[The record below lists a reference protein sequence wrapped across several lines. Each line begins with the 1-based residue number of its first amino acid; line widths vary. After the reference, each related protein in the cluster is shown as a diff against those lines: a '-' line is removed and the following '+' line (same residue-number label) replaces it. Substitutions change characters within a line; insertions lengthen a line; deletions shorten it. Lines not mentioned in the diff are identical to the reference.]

1 MPGRTATDGG
11 GGRTTGASTA
21 GVAGAGNSSGLDTP
35 DAHAAVR
42 RMDVTLGTIIT
53 ACLALQAGITPTDSL
68 LARLTLEEKVGQL
81 IMPWMPGTY
90 AAADADPMLRALA
103 WVDSLQIGGIIVSVG
118 SPLDVAVKIR
128 QLQQRSRLPLLV
140 AADLEWGSATRL
152 IGGTP
157 FPSNMGVAATGREDD
172 AYEQGRITALE
183 ARAVGIELTF
193 SPVADVNSNPANP
206 IINTRSYGEDPVRVA
221 ALVGAFVRGA
231 EEHGLLTTAKH
242 FPGHGDTER
251 DSHLEL
257 PVLPADWTRL
267 DSLELVPFR
276 AAVAAGVSAVMTAH
290 LAVPL
295 LAPVTVPATLAP
307 QVLQGLLVDSLGFT
321 GLVVT
326 DALNMGAVVGH
337 YGAGEASV
345 KALEAGAD
353 LILQPGDPR
362 AAYKAVRAAARSGR
376 VSEARL
382 DRSVAKILALKTRA
396 GLWERRYPSLDSVPL
411 VVGRAEHLAVAQDVT
426 QRGVTLVKDDGAL
439 DWIQRRR
446 RRLAV
451 IGYGDE
457 LQSDAGVTMTGELR
471 AGGDAVSYF
480 RLWSS
485 SGPASYDSARAVISS
500 ADATIFVPA
509 VRARASRPSIGLPDS
524 LASLI
529 EQTAR
534 RGRVVLASL
543 GNPYL
548 YAQVPSVGT
557 YVIGWHPTALAE
569 VAVARALQGR
579 APIGGRL
586 PISLGPEYPRN
597 YGLSRPAKH

>member
-1 MPGRTATDGG
+1 MPGRTVAAGG
-11 GGRTTGASTA
+11 GGSARAGGSTA
-21 GVAGAGNSSGLDTP
+21 GVRGAGSGLATP

-42 RMDVTLGTIIT
+42 RMDVTLTTMIG
-53 ACLALQAGITPTDSL
+53 ACLALQAGITPVDSV
-68 LARLTLEEKVGQL
+68 LARLTVEEKVGQL
-81 IMPWMPGTY
+81 IMPWMPGAY

-103 WVDSLQIGGIIVSVG
+103 WVDSLRIGGIIVSVG

-128 QLQQRSRLPLLV
+128 LLQERSRLPLIV

-152 IGGTP
+152 VGGTP

-183 ARAVGIELTF
+183 ARAVGIQLTF

-206 IINTRSYGEDPVRVA
+206 IINTRSYGEDPARVA
-221 ALVGAFVRGA
+221 SLVAAFVRGA

-257 PVLPADWTRL
+257 PVLPADWARL

-276 AAVAAGVSAVMTAH
+276 AAVAAGVTAVMTAH

-295 LAPVTVPATLAP
+295 LAPATLPATLAP
-307 QVLQGLLVDSLGFT
+307 AVLQGLLVDSLGFS

-326 DALNMGAVVGH
+326 DALNMGAVVGR

-345 KALEAGAD
+345 MALEAGAD
-353 LILQPGDPR
+353 IILQPGDPG
-362 AAYKAVRAAARSGR
+362 AAYRAVLAAARSGR
-376 VSEARL
+376 ITRARL
-382 DRSVAKILALKTRA
+382 DRSVAKILALKARA
-396 GLWERRYPSLDSVPL
+396 GLTERRVPTLDSVPL
-411 VVGRAEHLAVAQDVT
+411 IVGRAEHLAVAQDVT
-426 QRGVTLVKDDGAL
+426 QRGITLVKHDGVL
-439 DWIQRRR
+439 DWMQRRR

-457 LQSDAGVTMTGELR
+457 LQTDAGVTMTGELR

-485 SGPASYDSARAVISS
+485 SGPASYDSARAVISGS
-500 ADATIFVPA
+500 DATIFVPA

-524 LASLI
+524 LAALI
-529 EQTAR
+529 EQTAGR
-534 RGRVVLASL
+534 ERVVLASL

-557 YVIGWHPTALAE
+557 YLIGWHPTPMAE
-569 VAVARALQGR
+569 IAVARALQGR
-579 APIGGRL
+579 ASIGGRL
-586 PISLGPEYPRN
+586 PISLGPEYPRTH
-597 YGLSRPAKH
+597 GITRPPKR